1 MNKSLRVKL
10 SVTLMATVLVTMIT
24 SVLVNNF
31 FLVDYYI
38 SGKQKALIGAFN
50 QINQMYNT
58 FGMDENFSS
67 PEGKASQDADGA
79 GDIYEW
85 FSQGGLA
92 SLNNF
97 LDFELSMEQLSQ
109 NNNIGILLYRIQNKR
124 VINQQTVYDMQ
135 VLFSSS
141 GNNSSSETDVESFS
155 IYRDYIQSEDR
166 TEISSESDK
175 YALQKVYVKRMNSS
189 YLYLIGTLDN
199 GDYMMLRASVE
210 SIQESAQISN
220 QFFVYVTICVSCIS
234 FLAMLFISKR
244 FTEKILD
251 LAKIAQKMSHLDFAQ
266 KYPVETEDE
275 IGVLGDSINTLSE
288 TLEKTLGE
296 LKSAN
301 VQLKREL
308 EQKVQIDEMRKE
320 FLSNV
325 SHELKTPIALIQGYA
340 EGLQE
345 NINDDAESR
354 NFYCEVI
361 MDEAAKMNVLVKKLL
376 DLNQIEFG
384 TETLTMEYFDIV
396 STISNILSNAEILF
410 RQKEAKLRFDQEG
423 PVYVWGDVYLVEE
436 AFINYMSN
444 ALNHVEGERIIEVKI
459 EKNND
464 IVKISVFNTGAQI
477 PEDDIEQIWV
487 KFYKVDK
494 ARTREYGGSGVG
506 LSIVKATIER
516 LGQRYGVENREDG
529 VEFWFT
535 LDASNEVPK
544 LVENIEQKTSENS

>member
-38 SGKQKALIGAFN
+38 SGKQKSLVSAYS
-50 QINQMYNT
+50 QINQLYNT
-58 FGMDENFSS
+58 FGVTYDSGNNESGEASEDETT
-67 PEGKASQDADGA
+67 
-79 GDIYEW
+79 DIYEW
-85 FSQGGLA
+85 FGKGGLA
-92 SLNNF
+92 SLSDF
-97 LDFELSMEQLSQ
+97 LDFELSLEQLSQ
-109 NNNIGILLYRIQNKR
+109 SNNMGILLYRIQNKR
-124 VINQQTVYDMQ
+124 VINQKTVYDMQ

-141 GNNSSSETDVESFS
+141 GSNSSSETDVENFS

-166 TEISSESDK
+166 TEISSESEK
-175 YALQKVYVKRMNSS
+175 YALQKIYVSRMDS
-189 YLYLIGTLDN
+189 YYIYLIGTLDN
-199 GDYMMLRASVE
+199 GDYIMLRASVE

-220 QFFVYVTICVSCIS
+220 QFFIYVTICVSCVS

-244 FTEKILD
+244 FTEKIVD
-251 LAKIAQKMSHLDFAQ
+251 LAKITQKMSHLDFAQ

-275 IGVLGDSINTLSE
+275 IGILGNSINTLSE

-345 NINDDAESR
+345 NINDDEESR
-354 NFYCEVI
+354 EFYCEVI
-361 MDEAAKMNVLVKKLL
+361 MDEASKMNVLVKKLL

-384 TETLTMEYFDIV
+384 TETLTMEHFDIV
-396 STISNILSNAEILF
+396 STIDNILSNAEILF
-410 RQKEAKLRFDQEG
+410 RQKEATLWFNAKNEI
-423 PVYVWGDVYLVEE
+423 YVWGDVYLVEE
-436 AFINYMSN
+436 AFTNYMSN
-444 ALNHVEGERIIEVKI
+444 ALNHVDGDKIIEVKV
-459 EKNND
+459 EKTGN
-464 IVKISVFNTGAQI
+464 VVRISVFNTGARI
-477 PEDDIEQIWV
+477 PKEDIEQIWV

-506 LSIVKATIER
+506 LSIVKATMER
-516 LGQRYGVENREDG
+516 LGQQYGVENRENG

-535 LDASNEVPK
+535 LDASNEVPELMNPGEVK
-544 LVENIEQKTSENS
+544 

>member
-38 SGKQKALIGAFN
+38 SGKQKSLVSAYS
-50 QINQMYNT
+50 QINQLYNT
-58 FGMDENFSS
+58 FGVTYDSGNNESGEASEDETT
-67 PEGKASQDADGA
+67 
-79 GDIYEW
+79 DIYEW
-85 FSQGGLA
+85 FGKGGLA
-92 SLNNF
+92 SLSDF
-97 LDFELSMEQLSQ
+97 LDFELSLEQLSQ
-109 NNNIGILLYRIQNKR
+109 SNNMGILLYRIQNKR
-124 VINQQTVYDMQ
+124 VINQKTVYDMQ

-141 GNNSSSETDVESFS
+141 GSNSSSETDVENFS

-166 TEISSESDK
+166 TEISSESEK
-175 YALQKVYVKRMNSS
+175 YALQKIYVSRMDS
-189 YLYLIGTLDN
+189 YYIYLIGTLDN
-199 GDYMMLRASVE
+199 GDYIMLRASVE

-220 QFFVYVTICVSCIS
+220 QFFIYVTICVSCVS

-244 FTEKILD
+244 FTEKIVD
-251 LAKIAQKMSHLDFAQ
+251 LAKITQKMSHLDFAQ

-275 IGVLGDSINTLSE
+275 IGILGNSINTLSE

-345 NINDDAESR
+345 NINDDEESR
-354 NFYCEVI
+354 EFYCEVI
-361 MDEAAKMNVLVKKLL
+361 MDEASKMNVLVKKLL

-384 TETLTMEYFDIV
+384 TETLTMEHFDIV
-396 STISNILSNAEILF
+396 STIDNILSNAEILF
-410 RQKEAKLRFDQEG
+410 RQKEATLRFNAKNEI
-423 PVYVWGDVYLVEE
+423 YVWGDVYLVEE
-436 AFINYMSN
+436 AFTNYMSN
-444 ALNHVEGERIIEVKI
+444 ALNHVDVDKIIEVKV
-459 EKNND
+459 EKTGK
-464 IVKISVFNTGAQI
+464 VVRISVFNTGARI
-477 PEDDIEQIWV
+477 PKEDIEQIWV

-506 LSIVKATIER
+506 LSIVKATMER
-516 LGQRYGVENREDG
+516 LGQQYGVENRENG

-535 LDASNEVPK
+535 LDASNEVPELMNPGEVK
-544 LVENIEQKTSENS
+544 

>member
-10 SVTLMATVLVTMIT
+10 SVILMATVLVTMII
-24 SVLVNNF
+24 SVVVNKF

-38 SGKQKALIGAFN
+38 SGKQKALVGAFN

-58 FGMDENFSS
+58 FGIYDETESS
-67 PEGKASQDADGA
+67 DA
-79 GDIYEW
+79 GDETENGVGDSYQW
-85 FSQGGLA
+85 FGQGGIV
-92 SLNNF
+92 SLKDF
-97 LDFELSMEQLSQ
+97 VDFELSMEQLSQ

-124 VINQQTVYDMQ
+124 VINQKTVYDMQ

-141 GNNSSSETDVESFS
+141 GNNSSNESDVESFA
-155 IYRDYIQSEDR
+155 IYRDYIQSENR
-166 TEISSESDK
+166 TEISSESET

-189 YLYLIGTLDN
+189 YIYLIGNLDN
-199 GDYMMLRASVE
+199 GDYIMLRASIE
-210 SIQESAQISN
+210 SIQESAQISS
-220 QFFVYVTICVSCIS
+220 QFFVYVTICVSCVS
-234 FLAMLFISKR
+234 FLAMLFISRR

-251 LAKIAQKMSHLDFAQ
+251 LAKIAQEMSHLDFAQ

-275 IGVLGDSINTLSE
+275 IGVLGESINTLSE

-301 VQLKREL
+301 VQLQREL
-308 EQKVQIDEMRKE
+308 EKKVQIDEMRKE

-354 NFYCEVI
+354 DFYCEVI

-384 TETLTMEYFDIV
+384 TETLTMEHFDIIA
-396 STISNILSNAEILF
+396 TIDNILSNAEILF
-410 RQKEAKLRFDQEG
+410 RQKEAVLKFNAENS
-423 PVYVWGDVYLVEE
+423 VYVWGDVYLVEE
-436 AFINYMSN
+436 AFTNYMSN
-444 ALNHVEGERIIEVKI
+444 ALNHVDGEKIIEVKV
-459 EKNND
+459 EKKND
-464 IVKISVFNTGAQI
+464 VVRISVFNTGALI

-506 LSIVKATIER
+506 LSIVKATMER
-516 LGQRYGVENREDG
+516 LGQRYGVENRENG

-535 LDASNEVPK
+535 LDASNEVPE
-544 LVENIEQKTSENS
+544 LPENVESD

>member
-38 SGKQKALIGAFN
+38 SGKQKSLVSAYS
-50 QINQMYNT
+50 QINQLYNT
-58 FGMDENFSS
+58 FGVTYDSGNNESGEASEDETT
-67 PEGKASQDADGA
+67 
-79 GDIYEW
+79 DIYEW
-85 FSQGGLA
+85 FGKGGLA
-92 SLNNF
+92 SLSDF
-97 LDFELSMEQLSQ
+97 LNFELSLEQLSQ
-109 NNNIGILLYRIQNKR
+109 SNNMGILLYRIQNKR
-124 VINQQTVYDMQ
+124 VINQKTVYDMQ

-141 GNNSSSETDVESFS
+141 GSNSSSETDVENFS

-166 TEISSESDK
+166 TEISSESEK
-175 YALQKVYVKRMNSS
+175 YALQKIYVSRMDS
-189 YLYLIGTLDN
+189 YYIYLIGTLDN
-199 GDYMMLRASVE
+199 GDYIMLRASVE

-220 QFFVYVTICVSCIS
+220 QFFIYVTICVSCVS

-244 FTEKILD
+244 FTEKIVD
-251 LAKIAQKMSHLDFAQ
+251 LAKITQKMSHLDFAQ

-275 IGVLGDSINTLSE
+275 IGILGNSINTLSE

-345 NINDDAESR
+345 NINDDEESR
-354 NFYCEVI
+354 EFYCEVI
-361 MDEAAKMNVLVKKLL
+361 MDEASKMNVLVKKLL

-384 TETLTMEYFDIV
+384 TETLTMEHFDIV
-396 STISNILSNAEILF
+396 STIDNILSNAEILF
-410 RQKEAKLRFDQEG
+410 RQKEATLRFNAKNEI
-423 PVYVWGDVYLVEE
+423 YVWGDVYLVEE
-436 AFINYMSN
+436 AFTNYMSN
-444 ALNHVEGERIIEVKI
+444 ALNHVDGDKIIEVKV
-459 EKNND
+459 EKTGK
-464 IVKISVFNTGAQI
+464 IVRISVFNTGARI
-477 PEDDIEQIWV
+477 PKEDIEQIWV

-506 LSIVKATIER
+506 LSIVKATMER
-516 LGQRYGVENREDG
+516 LGQQYGVENRENG

-535 LDASNEVPK
+535 LDASNEVPELMNPGEVK
-544 LVENIEQKTSENS
+544 

>member
-38 SGKQKALIGAFN
+38 SGKQKSLVSAYS
-50 QINQMYNT
+50 QINQLYNT
-58 FGMDENFSS
+58 FGVTYDSGNNESGEASEDETT
-67 PEGKASQDADGA
+67 
-79 GDIYEW
+79 DIYEW
-85 FSQGGLA
+85 FGKGGLA
-92 SLNNF
+92 SLSDF
-97 LDFELSMEQLSQ
+97 LDFELSLEQLSQ
-109 NNNIGILLYRIQNKR
+109 SNNMGILLYRIQNKR
-124 VINQQTVYDMQ
+124 VINQKTVYDMQ

-141 GNNSSSETDVESFS
+141 GSNSSSETDVENFS

-166 TEISSESDK
+166 TEISSESEK
-175 YALQKVYVKRMNSS
+175 YALQKIYVSRMDS
-189 YLYLIGTLDN
+189 YYIYLIGTLDN
-199 GDYMMLRASVE
+199 GDYIMLRASVE

-220 QFFVYVTICVSCIS
+220 QFFIYVTICVSCVS

-244 FTEKILD
+244 FTEKIVD
-251 LAKIAQKMSHLDFAQ
+251 LAKITQKMSHLDFAQ

-275 IGVLGDSINTLSE
+275 IGILGNSINTLSE

-345 NINDDAESR
+345 NINDDEESR
-354 NFYCEVI
+354 EFYCEVI
-361 MDEAAKMNVLVKKLL
+361 MDEASKMNVLVKKLL

-384 TETLTMEYFDIV
+384 TETLTMEHFDIV
-396 STISNILSNAEILF
+396 STIDNILSNAEILF
-410 RQKEAKLRFDQEG
+410 RQKEATLRFNAKNEI
-423 PVYVWGDVYLVEE
+423 YVWGDVYLVEE
-436 AFINYMSN
+436 AFTNYMSN
-444 ALNHVEGERIIEVKI
+444 ALNHVDGDKIIEVKV
-459 EKNND
+459 EKTGK
-464 IVKISVFNTGAQI
+464 VVRISVFNTGARI
-477 PEDDIEQIWV
+477 PKEDIEQIWV

-506 LSIVKATIER
+506 LSIVKATMER
-516 LGQRYGVENREDG
+516 LGQQYGVENRENG

-535 LDASNEVPK
+535 LDASNEVPELMNPGEVK
-544 LVENIEQKTSENS
+544 

>member
-38 SGKQKALIGAFN
+38 SGKQKALVGAFN

-58 FGMDENFSS
+58 FGVDENFGGF
-67 PEGKASQDADGA
+67 EGKTSQEEDGA

-85 FSQGGLA
+85 FSQSGLA
-92 SLNNF
+92 NLNNF
-97 LDFELSMEQLSQ
+97 LDFELSLEQLSQ

-124 VINQQTVYDMQ
+124 IINQQTVYDMQ

-141 GNNSSSETDVESFS
+141 GNSSSSETDVESFA

-166 TEISSESDK
+166 TEISSESEK
-175 YALQKVYVKRMNSS
+175 YALQKVHVKRMNSS
-189 YLYLIGTLDN
+189 YIYLIGTLDN

-251 LAKIAQKMSHLDFAQ
+251 LAKIAQKMSRLDFAQ

-354 NFYCEVI
+354 DFYCEVI

-384 TETLTMEYFDIV
+384 TETLTMEHFDIV

-410 RQKEAKLRFDQEG
+410 RQKEAKLKFSPEA

-436 AFINYMSN
+436 AFTNYMSN
-444 ALNHVEGERIIEVKI
+444 ALNHIDGDRIIEVKI
-459 EKNND
+459 EKKND
-464 IVKISVFNTGAQI
+464 VVKISVFNTGALI
-477 PEDDIEQIWV
+477 PEDDIDQIWV

-516 LGQRYGVENREDG
+516 LGQHYGVENRENG

-544 LVENIEQKTSENS
+544 LPENIE

>member
-10 SVTLMATVLVTMIT
+10 SVILMATVLVTMII
-24 SVLVNNF
+24 SVVVNKF

-38 SGKQKALIGAFN
+38 SGKQKALVGAFN

-58 FGMDENFSS
+58 FGIYDETESS
-67 PEGKASQDADGA
+67 DA
-79 GDIYEW
+79 GDETENGVGDSYQW
-85 FSQGGLA
+85 FGQGGIV
-92 SLNNF
+92 SLKDF
-97 LDFELSMEQLSQ
+97 VDFELSMEQLSQ

-124 VINQQTVYDMQ
+124 VINQKTVYDMQ

-141 GNNSSSETDVESFS
+141 GNNSSNESDVESFA
-155 IYRDYIQSEDR
+155 IYRDYIQSENR
-166 TEISSESDK
+166 TEISSESET

-189 YLYLIGTLDN
+189 YIYLIGNLDN
-199 GDYMMLRASVE
+199 GDYIMLRASIE
-210 SIQESAQISN
+210 SIQESAQISS
-220 QFFVYVTICVSCIS
+220 QFFVYVTICVSCVS
-234 FLAMLFISKR
+234 FLAMLFISRR

-275 IGVLGDSINTLSE
+275 IGVLGESINTLSE

-301 VQLKREL
+301 VQLQREL
-308 EQKVQIDEMRKE
+308 EKKVQIDEMRKE

-354 NFYCEVI
+354 DFYCEVI

-384 TETLTMEYFDIV
+384 TETLTMEHFDIIA
-396 STISNILSNAEILF
+396 TIDNILSNAEILF
-410 RQKEAKLRFDQEG
+410 RQKEAVLKFNAENS
-423 PVYVWGDVYLVEE
+423 VYVWGDVYLVEE
-436 AFINYMSN
+436 AFTNYMSN
-444 ALNHVEGERIIEVKI
+444 ALNHVDGEKIIEVKV
-459 EKNND
+459 EKKND
-464 IVKISVFNTGAQI
+464 VVRISVFNTGALI

-494 ARTREYGGSGVG
+494 ARTREDGGSGVG
-506 LSIVKATIER
+506 LSIVKATMER
-516 LGQRYGVENREDG
+516 LGQRYGVENRENG

-535 LDASNEVPK
+535 LDASNEVPE
-544 LVENIEQKTSENS
+544 LPENVESD

>member
-38 SGKQKALIGAFN
+38 SGKQKSLVSAYS
-50 QINQMYNT
+50 QINQLYNT
-58 FGMDENFSS
+58 FGVTYDSGNNESGEASEDETT
-67 PEGKASQDADGA
+67 
-79 GDIYEW
+79 DIYEW
-85 FSQGGLA
+85 FGKGGLA
-92 SLNNF
+92 SLSDF
-97 LDFELSMEQLSQ
+97 LDFELSLEQLSQ
-109 NNNIGILLYRIQNKR
+109 SNNMGILLYRIQNKR
-124 VINQQTVYDMQ
+124 VINQKTVYDMQ

-141 GNNSSSETDVESFS
+141 GSNSSSETDVENFS

-166 TEISSESDK
+166 TEIFSESEK
-175 YALQKVYVKRMNSS
+175 YALQKIYVSRMDS
-189 YLYLIGTLDN
+189 YYIYLIGTLDN
-199 GDYMMLRASVE
+199 GDYIMLRASVE

-220 QFFVYVTICVSCIS
+220 QFFIYVTICVSCVS

-244 FTEKILD
+244 FTEKIVD
-251 LAKIAQKMSHLDFAQ
+251 LAKITQKMSHLDFAQ

-275 IGVLGDSINTLSE
+275 IGILGNSINTLSE

-345 NINDDAESR
+345 NINDDEESR
-354 NFYCEVI
+354 EFYCEVI
-361 MDEAAKMNVLVKKLL
+361 MDEASKMNVLVKKLL

-384 TETLTMEYFDIV
+384 TETLTMEHFDIV
-396 STISNILSNAEILF
+396 STIDNILSNAEILF
-410 RQKEAKLRFDQEG
+410 RQKEATLRFNAKNEI
-423 PVYVWGDVYLVEE
+423 YVWGDVYLVEE
-436 AFINYMSN
+436 AFTNYMSN
-444 ALNHVEGERIIEVKI
+444 ALNHVDGDKIIEVKV
-459 EKNND
+459 EKTGK
-464 IVKISVFNTGAQI
+464 VVRISVFNTGARI
-477 PEDDIEQIWV
+477 PKEDIEQIWV

-506 LSIVKATIER
+506 LSIVKATMER
-516 LGQRYGVENREDG
+516 LGQQYGVENRENG

-535 LDASNEVPK
+535 LDASNEVPELMNPGEVK
-544 LVENIEQKTSENS
+544 

>member
-50 QINQMYNT
+50 QINQLYNT
-58 FGMDENFSS
+58 FGVTRNYDDF
-67 PEGKASQDADGA
+67 EGKSSEDDETGN
-79 GDIYEW
+79 IYQW
-85 FSQGGLA
+85 FSQSGIA
-92 SLNNF
+92 NLNDF

-141 GNNSSSETDVESFS
+141 GNSSSDETDVESFA

-166 TEISSESDK
+166 AEVSSESEK

-189 YLYLIGTLDN
+189 YIYLIGTLDN
-199 GDYMMLRASVE
+199 GDYIMLRASVE

-220 QFFVYVTICVSCIS
+220 QFFIYVTICVSCVS
-234 FLAMLFISKR
+234 FLAMLFISRR

-251 LAKIAQKMSHLDFAQ
+251 LAKIAQKMSRLDFAQ

-288 TLEKTLGE
+288 ALEKSLGE

-345 NINDDAESR
+345 NINDDEESR
-354 NFYCEVI
+354 AFYCEVI
-361 MDEAAKMNVLVKKLL
+361 IDEAAKMNVLVKKLL

-384 TETLTMEYFDIV
+384 TETLTMEHFDIV
-396 STISNILSNAEILF
+396 STIDNILSNAEILF
-410 RQKEAKLRFDQEG
+410 RQKEATLKFNAENS
-423 PVYVWGDVYLVEE
+423 VYVWGDVYLVEE
-436 AFINYMSN
+436 AFTNYMSN
-444 ALNHVEGERIIEVKI
+444 ALNHIDGDRIIEVKV
-459 EKNND
+459 EKQED
-464 IVKISVFNTGAQI
+464 IVRISVFNTGALI

-506 LSIVKATIER
+506 LSIVKATMDR
-516 LGQRYGVENREDG
+516 LGQHYGVENRENG

-535 LDASNEVPK
+535 LDASNEVPE
-544 LVENIEQKTSENS
+544 LPENIETE

>member
-38 SGKQKALIGAFN
+38 SGKQKSLVSAYS
-50 QINQMYNT
+50 QINQLYNT
-58 FGMDENFSS
+58 FGVTYDSGNNESGEASEDETT
-67 PEGKASQDADGA
+67 
-79 GDIYEW
+79 DIYEW
-85 FSQGGLA
+85 FGKGGLA
-92 SLNNF
+92 SLSDF
-97 LDFELSMEQLSQ
+97 LDFELSLEQLSQ
-109 NNNIGILLYRIQNKR
+109 SNNMGILLYRIQNKR
-124 VINQQTVYDMQ
+124 VINQKTVYDMQ

-141 GNNSSSETDVESFS
+141 GSNSSSETGVENFS

-166 TEISSESDK
+166 TEISSESEK
-175 YALQKVYVKRMNSS
+175 YALQKIYVSRMDS
-189 YLYLIGTLDN
+189 YYIYLIGTLDN
-199 GDYMMLRASVE
+199 GDYIMLRASVE

-220 QFFVYVTICVSCIS
+220 QFFIYVTICVSCVS

-244 FTEKILD
+244 FTEKIVD
-251 LAKIAQKMSHLDFAQ
+251 LAKITQKMSHLDFAQ

-275 IGVLGDSINTLSE
+275 IGILGNSINTLSE

-345 NINDDAESR
+345 NINDDEESR
-354 NFYCEVI
+354 EFYCEVI
-361 MDEAAKMNVLVKKLL
+361 MDEASKMNVLVKKLL

-384 TETLTMEYFDIV
+384 TETLTMEHFDIV
-396 STISNILSNAEILF
+396 STIDNILSNAEILF
-410 RQKEAKLRFDQEG
+410 RQKEATLRFNAKNEI
-423 PVYVWGDVYLVEE
+423 YVWGDVYLVEE
-436 AFINYMSN
+436 AFTNYMSN
-444 ALNHVEGERIIEVKI
+444 ALNHVDGDKIIEVKV
-459 EKNND
+459 EKTGN
-464 IVKISVFNTGAQI
+464 VVRISVFNTGARI
-477 PEDDIEQIWV
+477 PKEDIEQIWV

-506 LSIVKATIER
+506 LSIVKATMER
-516 LGQRYGVENREDG
+516 LGQQYGVDNRENG

-535 LDASNEVPK
+535 LDASNEVPELMNPGEVK
-544 LVENIEQKTSENS
+544 

>member
-1 MNKSLRVKL
+1 MNRSLRVKL

-38 SGKQKALIGAFN
+38 SGKQKALVGAFN

-58 FGMDENFSS
+58 FGIYDET
-67 PEGKASQDADGA
+67 ETWDAGNETENGV
-79 GDIYEW
+79 GDSYQW
-85 FSQGGLA
+85 FGQGGIV
-92 SLNNF
+92 SLKDF
-97 LDFELSMEQLSQ
+97 MDFELSMEQLSQ

-141 GNNSSSETDVESFS
+141 GNNSSNETDVESFA
-155 IYRDYIQSEDR
+155 IYRDYIQSENR
-166 TEISSESDK
+166 TEISSESET

-189 YLYLIGTLDN
+189 YIYLIGNLDN
-199 GDYMMLRASVE
+199 GDYIMLRASIE
-210 SIQESAQISN
+210 SIQESAQISS
-220 QFFVYVTICVSCIS
+220 QFFVYVTICVSCVS
-234 FLAMLFISKR
+234 FLAMLFISRR

-275 IGVLGDSINTLSE
+275 IGVLGESINTLSE

-301 VQLKREL
+301 VQLQREL
-308 EQKVQIDEMRKE
+308 EKKVQIDEMRKE

-345 NINDDAESR
+345 NINDDAENR
-354 NFYCEVI
+354 DFYCEVI

-384 TETLTMEYFDIV
+384 TETLTMEHFDIV
-396 STISNILSNAEILF
+396 ATIDNILSNAEILF
-410 RQKEAKLRFDQEG
+410 RQKEAVLKFNAENS
-423 PVYVWGDVYLVEE
+423 VYVWGDVYLVEE
-436 AFINYMSN
+436 AFTNYMSN
-444 ALNHVEGERIIEVKI
+444 ALNHVDGEKIIEVKV
-459 EKNND
+459 EKKND
-464 IVKISVFNTGAQI
+464 IVRISVFNTGALI

-506 LSIVKATIER
+506 LSIVKATMER
-516 LGQRYGVENREDG
+516 LGQHYGVENRKNG

-535 LDASNEVPK
+535 LDASNEVPE
-544 LVENIEQKTSENS
+544 LPENAEIE

>member
-1 MNKSLRVKL
+1 MNRSLRVKL

-38 SGKQKALIGAFN
+38 SGKQKALVGAFN

-58 FGMDENFSS
+58 FGIYDET
-67 PEGKASQDADGA
+67 ETWDAGNETENGV
-79 GDIYEW
+79 GDSYQW
-85 FSQGGLA
+85 FGQGGIV
-92 SLNNF
+92 SLKDF
-97 LDFELSMEQLSQ
+97 MDFELSMEQLSQ

-141 GNNSSSETDVESFS
+141 GNNSSNEADVESFA
-155 IYRDYIQSEDR
+155 IYRDYIQSENR
-166 TEISSESDK
+166 TEISSESET

-189 YLYLIGTLDN
+189 YIYLIGNLDN
-199 GDYMMLRASVE
+199 GDYIMLRASIE
-210 SIQESAQISN
+210 SIQESAQISS
-220 QFFVYVTICVSCIS
+220 QFFVYVTICVSCVS
-234 FLAMLFISKR
+234 FLAMLFISRR

-275 IGVLGDSINTLSE
+275 IGVLGESINTLSE

-301 VQLKREL
+301 VQLQREL
-308 EQKVQIDEMRKE
+308 EKKVQIDEMRKE

-354 NFYCEVI
+354 DFYCEVI
-361 MDEAAKMNVLVKKLL
+361 MDEAAEMNVLVKKLL
-376 DLNQIEFG
+376 DLNRIEFG
-384 TETLTMEYFDIV
+384 TETLTMEHFDIV
-396 STISNILSNAEILF
+396 ATIDNILSNAEILF
-410 RQKEAKLRFDQEG
+410 RQKEAVLKFNAENS
-423 PVYVWGDVYLVEE
+423 VYVWGDVYLVEE
-436 AFINYMSN
+436 AFTNYMSN
-444 ALNHVEGERIIEVKI
+444 ALNHVDGEKIIEVKV
-459 EKNND
+459 EKKND
-464 IVKISVFNTGAQI
+464 IVRISVFNTGALI

-506 LSIVKATIER
+506 VWSIVKATMER
-516 LGQRYGVENREDG
+516 LGQHYGVENRENG

-535 LDASNEVPK
+535 LDASNEVPE
-544 LVENIEQKTSENS
+544 LPENAEIE

>member
-1 MNKSLRVKL
+1 
-10 SVTLMATVLVTMIT
+10 MATVLVTMIT

-38 SGKQKALIGAFN
+38 SGKQKALVGAFN

-58 FGMDENFSS
+58 FGIYDET
-67 PEGKASQDADGA
+67 ETWDAGNETENGV
-79 GDIYEW
+79 GDSYQW
-85 FSQGGLA
+85 FGQGGIV
-92 SLNNF
+92 SLKDF
-97 LDFELSMEQLSQ
+97 MDFELSMEQLSQ

-135 VLFSSS
+135 VLFSSN
-141 GNNSSSETDVESFS
+141 GNNSSNETDVESFA
-155 IYRDYIQSEDR
+155 IYRDYIQSENR
-166 TEISSESDK
+166 TEISSESET

-189 YLYLIGTLDN
+189 YIYLIGNLDN
-199 GDYMMLRASVE
+199 GDYIMLRASIE
-210 SIQESAQISN
+210 SIQESAQISS
-220 QFFVYVTICVSCIS
+220 QFFVYVTICVSCVS
-234 FLAMLFISKR
+234 FLAMLFISRR

-275 IGVLGDSINTLSE
+275 IGVLGESINTLSE

-301 VQLKREL
+301 VQLQREL
-308 EQKVQIDEMRKE
+308 EKKVQIDEMRKE

-354 NFYCEVI
+354 DFYCEVI

-384 TETLTMEYFDIV
+384 TETLTMEHFDIV
-396 STISNILSNAEILF
+396 ATIDNILSNAEILF
-410 RQKEAKLRFDQEG
+410 RQKEAVLKFNAENS
-423 PVYVWGDVYLVEE
+423 VYVWGDVYLVEE
-436 AFINYMSN
+436 AFTNYMSN
-444 ALNHVEGERIIEVKI
+444 ALNHVDGEKIIEVKV
-459 EKNND
+459 EKKND
-464 IVKISVFNTGAQI
+464 IVRISVFNTGALI

-506 LSIVKATIER
+506 LSIVKATMER
-516 LGQRYGVENREDG
+516 LGQHYGVENRENG

-535 LDASNEVPK
+535 LDASNEVPE
-544 LVENIEQKTSENS
+544 LPENAEIE

>member
-38 SGKQKALIGAFN
+38 SGKQKSLVSAYS
-50 QINQMYNT
+50 QINQLYNT
-58 FGMDENFSS
+58 FGVTYDSGNNESGEASEDETT
-67 PEGKASQDADGA
+67 
-79 GDIYEW
+79 DIYEW
-85 FSQGGLA
+85 FGKGGLA
-92 SLNNF
+92 SLSDF
-97 LDFELSMEQLSQ
+97 LDFELSLEQLSQ
-109 NNNIGILLYRIQNKR
+109 SNNMGILLYRIQNKR
-124 VINQQTVYDMQ
+124 VINQKTVYDMQ

-141 GNNSSSETDVESFS
+141 GSNSSSETDVENFS

-166 TEISSESDK
+166 TEIFSESEK
-175 YALQKVYVKRMNSS
+175 YALQKIYVSRMDS
-189 YLYLIGTLDN
+189 YYIYLIGTLDN
-199 GDYMMLRASVE
+199 GDYIMLRASVE

-220 QFFVYVTICVSCIS
+220 QFFIYVTICVSCVS

-244 FTEKILD
+244 FTEKIVD
-251 LAKIAQKMSHLDFAQ
+251 LAKITQKMSHLDFAQ

-275 IGVLGDSINTLSE
+275 IGILGNSINTLSE

-345 NINDDAESR
+345 NINDDEESR
-354 NFYCEVI
+354 EFYCEVI
-361 MDEAAKMNVLVKKLL
+361 MDEASKMNVLVKKLL

-384 TETLTMEYFDIV
+384 TETLTMEHFDIV
-396 STISNILSNAEILF
+396 STIDNILSNAEILF
-410 RQKEAKLRFDQEG
+410 RQKEATLWFNAKNEI
-423 PVYVWGDVYLVEE
+423 YVWGDVYLVEE
-436 AFINYMSN
+436 AFTNYMSN
-444 ALNHVEGERIIEVKI
+444 ALNHVDGDKIIEVKV
-459 EKNND
+459 EKTGK
-464 IVKISVFNTGAQI
+464 VVRISVFNTGARI
-477 PEDDIEQIWV
+477 PKEDIEQIWV

-506 LSIVKATIER
+506 LSIVKATMER
-516 LGQRYGVENREDG
+516 LGQQYGVENRENG

-535 LDASNEVPK
+535 LDASNEVPELMNPGEVK
-544 LVENIEQKTSENS
+544 

>member
-10 SVTLMATVLVTMIT
+10 SVTLMATVLVTMVI

-38 SGKQKALIGAFN
+38 SGKQKTLISVYN

-58 FGMDENFSS
+58 FGVSVEEKEKDAAENNIYQWFNT
-67 PEGKASQDADGA
+67 DA
-79 GDIYEW
+79 I
-85 FSQGGLA
+85 A
-92 SLNNF
+92 SLNDF
-97 LDFELSMEQLSQ
+97 LDMELSMEQISQ
-109 NNNIGILLYRIQNKR
+109 SNNIGILLYRIQNKR
-124 VINQQTVYDMQ
+124 VINQQIVYDMQ

-141 GNNSSSETDVESFS
+141 GSNSSSEKDVESFA
-155 IYRDYIQSEDR
+155 IYRDYIQSEKQ
-166 TEISSESDK
+166 TEISSESDR
-175 YALQKVYVKRMNSS
+175 YTLQKIYVKRMDSS
-189 YLYLIGTLDN
+189 YIYLIGTMDN
-199 GDYMMLRASVE
+199 GDYIMLRASVE
-210 SIQESAQISN
+210 SIEESAQISN
-220 QFFVYVTICVSCIS
+220 QFFIYVTMCVCGIS
-234 FLAMLFISKR
+234 FLAMLFISKH

-266 KYPVETEDE
+266 KYPVETRDE
-275 IGVLGDSINTLSE
+275 IGVLGESINTLSE

-296 LKSAN
+296 LKGAN

-354 NFYCEVI
+354 DFYCEVI

-384 TETLTMEYFDIV
+384 TETLTMEHFDIV
-396 STISNILSNAEILF
+396 ATIDNILSNAEILF
-410 RQKEAKLRFDQEG
+410 RQKEATLKFNADD
-423 PVYVWGDVYLVEE
+423 PVYVWGDVYLIEE
-436 AFINYMSN
+436 TFTNYMSN
-444 ALNHVEGERIIEVKI
+444 ALNHVDGERIIEV
-459 EKNND
+459 E
-464 IVKISVFNTGAQI
+464 VKKEGNTAKVTVFNTGAQI
-477 PEDDIEQIWV
+477 PEDEIDQIWV

-506 LSIVKATIER
+506 L
-516 LGQRYGVENREDG
+516 
-529 VEFWFT
+529 
-535 LDASNEVPK
+535 P
-544 LVENIEQKTSENS
+544 

>member
-1 MNKSLRVKL
+1 MNRSLRVKL

-38 SGKQKALIGAFN
+38 SGKQKALVGAFN

-58 FGMDENFSS
+58 FGIYDET
-67 PEGKASQDADGA
+67 ETWDAGNETENGV
-79 GDIYEW
+79 GDSYQW
-85 FSQGGLA
+85 FGQGGIV
-92 SLNNF
+92 SLKDF
-97 LDFELSMEQLSQ
+97 MDFELSMEQLSQ

-141 GNNSSSETDVESFS
+141 GNNSSNEADGESFA
-155 IYRDYIQSEDR
+155 IYRDYIQSENR
-166 TEISSESDK
+166 TEISSESET

-189 YLYLIGTLDN
+189 YIYLIGNLDN
-199 GDYMMLRASVE
+199 GDYIMLRASIE
-210 SIQESAQISN
+210 SIQESAQISS
-220 QFFVYVTICVSCIS
+220 QFFVYVTICVSCVS
-234 FLAMLFISKR
+234 FLAMLFISRR

-275 IGVLGDSINTLSE
+275 IGVLGESINTLSE

-301 VQLKREL
+301 VQLQREL
-308 EQKVQIDEMRKE
+308 EKKVQIDEMRKE

-354 NFYCEVI
+354 DFYCEVI

-384 TETLTMEYFDIV
+384 TETLTMEHFDIV
-396 STISNILSNAEILF
+396 ATIDNILSNADILF
-410 RQKEAKLRFDQEG
+410 RQKEAVLKFNAENS
-423 PVYVWGDVYLVEE
+423 VYVWGDVYLVEE
-436 AFINYMSN
+436 AFTNYMSN
-444 ALNHVEGERIIEVKI
+444 ALNHVDGEKIIEVKV
-459 EKNND
+459 EKKND
-464 IVKISVFNTGAQI
+464 IVRISVFNTGALI

-506 LSIVKATIER
+506 LSIVKATMER
-516 LGQRYGVENREDG
+516 LGQHHGVENRENG

-535 LDASNEVPK
+535 LDASNEVPE
-544 LVENIEQKTSENS
+544 LPENAEIE

>member
-10 SVTLMATVLVTMIT
+10 SVTLMATVLVTMVI

-38 SGKQKALIGAFN
+38 SGKQKTLISVYN

-58 FGMDENFSS
+58 FGVSVEEEEKDTAENNIYQWFNT
-67 PEGKASQDADGA
+67 DA
-79 GDIYEW
+79 I
-85 FSQGGLA
+85 A
-92 SLNNF
+92 SLNDF
-97 LDFELSMEQLSQ
+97 LDMELSMEQISQ
-109 NNNIGILLYRIQNKR
+109 SNNIGILLYRIQNKR
-124 VINQQTVYDMQ
+124 VINQQIVYDMQ

-141 GNNSSSETDVESFS
+141 GSNSSSVKDVESFA
-155 IYRDYIQSEDR
+155 IYRDYIQSEKQ
-166 TEISSESDK
+166 TEISSESDR
-175 YALQKVYVKRMNSS
+175 YTLQKIYVKRMDSS
-189 YLYLIGTLDN
+189 YIYLIGTMDN
-199 GDYMMLRASVE
+199 GDYIMLRASVE
-210 SIQESAQISN
+210 SIEESAQISN
-220 QFFVYVTICVSCIS
+220 QFFIYVTMCVCGIS
-234 FLAMLFISKR
+234 FLAMLFISKH

-266 KYPVETEDE
+266 KYPVETQDE
-275 IGVLGDSINTLSE
+275 IGVLGESINTLSE

-296 LKSAN
+296 LKGAN

-354 NFYCEVI
+354 DFYCEVI

-384 TETLTMEYFDIV
+384 TETLTMEHFDIV
-396 STISNILSNAEILF
+396 ATIDNILSNAEILF
-410 RQKEAKLRFDQEG
+410 RQKEAALKFNADDS
-423 PVYVWGDVYLVEE
+423 VYVWGDVYLIEE
-436 AFINYMSN
+436 AFTNYMSN
-444 ALNHVEGERIIEVKI
+444 ALNHVDGERIIEVKV
-459 EKNND
+459 KKDGNKA
-464 IVKISVFNTGAQI
+464 KISVFNTGAQI
-477 PEDDIEQIWV
+477 PESDIDQIWV

-506 LSIVKATIER
+506 LSIVKATMER
-516 LGQRYGVENREDG
+516 HGQSYGVQNRENG

-535 LDASNEVPK
+535 LDASNEVPE
-544 LVENIEQKTSENS
+544 LSENIEMNE

>member
-10 SVTLMATVLVTMIT
+10 SVILMATVLVTMII
-24 SVLVNNF
+24 SVVVNKF

-38 SGKQKALIGAFN
+38 SGKQKALVGAFN

-58 FGMDENFSS
+58 FGIYDETESS
-67 PEGKASQDADGA
+67 DA
-79 GDIYEW
+79 GDETENGVGDSYQW
-85 FSQGGLA
+85 FGQGSIV
-92 SLNNF
+92 SLKDF
-97 LDFELSMEQLSQ
+97 VDFELSMEQLSQ

-124 VINQQTVYDMQ
+124 VINQKTVYDMQ

-141 GNNSSSETDVESFS
+141 GNNSSNESDVESFA
-155 IYRDYIQSEDR
+155 IYRDYIQSENR
-166 TEISSESDK
+166 TEISSESET

-189 YLYLIGTLDN
+189 YIYLIGNLDN
-199 GDYMMLRASVE
+199 GDYIMLRASIE
-210 SIQESAQISN
+210 SIQESAQISS
-220 QFFVYVTICVSCIS
+220 QFFVYVTICVSCVS
-234 FLAMLFISKR
+234 FLAMLFISRR

-275 IGVLGDSINTLSE
+275 IGVLGESINTLSE

-301 VQLKREL
+301 VQLQREL
-308 EQKVQIDEMRKE
+308 EKKVQIDEMRKE

-354 NFYCEVI
+354 DFYCEVI

-384 TETLTMEYFDIV
+384 TETLTMEHFDIIA
-396 STISNILSNAEILF
+396 TIDNILSNAEILF
-410 RQKEAKLRFDQEG
+410 RQKEAVLKFNAENS
-423 PVYVWGDVYLVEE
+423 VYVWGDVYLVEE
-436 AFINYMSN
+436 AFTNYMSN
-444 ALNHVEGERIIEVKI
+444 ALNHVDGEKIIEVKV
-459 EKNND
+459 EKKND
-464 IVKISVFNTGAQI
+464 VVRISVFNTGALI

-506 LSIVKATIER
+506 LSIVKATMER
-516 LGQRYGVENREDG
+516 LGQRYGVENRENG

-535 LDASNEVPK
+535 LDASNEVPE
-544 LVENIEQKTSENS
+544 LPENVESD